1 VRRTPLGTHT
11 EGRALVKRSSLILM
25 VVAVVVSAAA
35 LAGSS
40 RATSPGRNGRIAYM
54 VKDRAGHWQI
64 WVASSDLSG
73 AKKLTRGRFDSGWA
87 VWSPNGKRLAFDSNR
102 TDHTPNNS
110 DHVND
115 VFVMKADGS
124 GVRKLTDSRGVSGDT
139 AWSPSGSLLAFDAD
153 RGNRKGFSAIYVM
166 HANGR
171 KLRKVT
177 RPRHPLSD
185 YKPRFSPDGT
195 HLLFNRTRG
204 TAETAPSAL
213 FSVRLDGSG
222 LHRLTPFSPRVDD
235 TDWSPD
241 GKRIVL
247 EAYPHGPYGDIYVI
261 NANGGAPVNLTQ
273 NPVGKA
279 GSADPAWSPDGTK
292 ILFLDNRVV
301 NGVPRTGLATMNP
314 DGSERQFISSKNIE
328 AHQAD
333 WEAIGG

>member
-1 VRRTPLGTHT
+1 MRRTPLGTHT

-124 GVRKLTDSRGVSGDT
+124 
-139 AWSPSGSLLAFDAD
+139 
-153 RGNRKGFSAIYVM
+153 
-166 HANGR
+166 
-171 KLRKVT
+171 
-177 RPRHPLSD
+177 
-185 YKPRFSPDGT
+185 
-195 HLLFNRTRG
+195 
-204 TAETAPSAL
+204 
-213 FSVRLDGSG
+213 
-222 LHRLTPFSPRVDD
+222 
-235 TDWSPD
+235 
-241 GKRIVL
+241 
-247 EAYPHGPYGDIYVI
+247 
-261 NANGGAPVNLTQ
+261 
-273 NPVGKA
+273 
-279 GSADPAWSPDGTK
+279 
-292 ILFLDNRVV
+292 
-301 NGVPRTGLATMNP
+301 
-314 DGSERQFISSKNIE
+314 
-328 AHQAD
+328 
-333 WEAIGG
+333 